1 MSSDGNP
8 ATTPATPGTKSMDDH
23 RIIDM
28 VIRLVIV
35 GLLIFWA
42 FKIIGPFVLIVLWG
56 AILAV
61 TLYPVYTWLA
71 LKLGKTFS
79 AFLITLVGLAVLI
92 GPVGYLG
99 TIFVEDLQD
108 IAQRFING
116 EIQVPPPSEGIKD
129 WPLVGDD
136 LFAFWSLASINLD
149 AALSHIGPQL
159 KTVGGKLVGAVAGVG
174 LGLLQFAV
182 SIVIAGF
189 LFTPAESIGRSM
201 NAFARRITPAHGEEF
216 VSLAVAAIRNVA
228 RGVIGVSLLQA
239 TLVGIGL
246 IVADV
251 PGAGLIAFAV
261 LLLGIIQIAPGLP
274 VFGAIAWA
282 WMNMETGSAL
292 LFTLYMVPVSLSDN
306 FLKPIVMAAGLTTP
320 MLVVFI
326 GAIGGTVAHGL
337 IGLFIGPIVLAVAY
351 ELMLA
356 WVRTNTEV
364 GSKDAESEL

>member
-1 MSSDGNP
+1 MTTDGT
-8 ATTPATPGTKSMDDH
+8 AATPS
-23 RIIDM
+23 RPYERQIIDIA
-28 VIRLVIV
+28 IRLVIV

-42 FKIIGPFVLIVLWG
+42 LKIIGPFVLIVLWG

-71 LKLGKTFS
+71 PKIGKTIS
-79 AFLITLVGLAVLI
+79 AFIITVIGLGVLI
-92 GPVGYLG
+92 GPVSLLG
-99 TIFVEDLQD
+99 SIFVEDLQE

-116 EIQVPPPSEGIKD
+116 EIQVPPPNDGVKS
-129 WPLVGDD
+129 WPVVGED
-136 LFAFWSLASINLD
+136 LYAFWSLASTNLD
-149 AALSHIGPQL
+149 AALARVGPQL
-159 KTVGGKLVGAVAGVG
+159 KTLGGTLISMVAGVG

-182 SIVIAGF
+182 SIIIAGF
-189 LFTPAESIGRSM
+189 LFTPAESINRST
-201 NAFARRITPAHGEEF
+201 NAFARRITPSHGEEF
-216 VSLAVAAIRNVA
+216 VSLSIAAIRNVA

-274 VFGAIAWA
+274 VFGAIIWA

-351 ELMLA
+351 ELLIA
-356 WVRTNTEV
+356 WVRSNTDVE
-364 GSKDAESEL
+364 SKSDAESDS